1 MDPNELLKALRELST
16 DISVHG
22 FDSLRLDPID
32 AALQMS
38 ALFHHLDEWIV
49 KRGFIPNDWNLTR
62 EAS

>member
-1 MDPNELLKALRELST
+1 MDPNELLKALRELSI

-22 FDSLRLDPID
+22 FNNHRLDPID

-38 ALFHHLDEWIV
+38 ALFHNLDEWIV
-49 KRGFIPNDWNLTR
+49 KGGFIPNDWTLTR